1 MKSYEES
8 FAKKGNKPQSTY
20 SKLNEVFK
28 KKSVEDDKVKLD
40 KQEFKETFVNNI
52 DEIVRKAIEYIR
64 KNGYQESPQTVKNKH
79 GELLEENDVD
89 KVLRMLK
96 ERKLEL
102 DGLITLHS
110 RNKDRQNELI
120 DEYKKVDKLLN
131 ELMLE
136 INRNK

>member
-52 DEIVRKAIEYIR
+52 DEIVRKAIDYIR

-79 GELLEENDVD
+79 GELLEENDID

>member
-8 FAKKGNKPQSTY
+8 FAKKGNKPQSNY

-52 DEIVRKAIEYIR
+52 DEIVRKAIDYIR

-79 GELLEENDVD
+79 GEFLGENDID

-131 ELMLE
+131 ELVLE

>member
-8 FAKKGNKPQSTY
+8 FAKRGNKPQSNY

-40 KQEFKETFVNNI
+40 KQEFKETFINNM
-52 DEIVRKAIEYIR
+52 DEIVRKAIDYIR

-79 GELLEENDVD
+79 GELLEENDID

-110 RNKDRQNELI
+110 RNKDKQNELI

>member
-8 FAKKGNKPQSTY
+8 FAKRGNKPQSTY

-28 KKSVEDDKVKLD
+28 KKSTEDDKVKLD
-40 KQEFKETFVNNI
+40 KQEFKETFINNI

>member
-8 FAKKGNKPQSTY
+8 FAKRGNKPQSTY
-20 SKLNEVFK
+20 SKLNEVFG
-28 KKSVEDDKVKLD
+28 KKSVEDDKIKLD
-40 KQEFKETFVNNI
+40 KQEFKETFINNM

-64 KNGYQESPQTVKNKH
+64 KNGYQKSTQTVKNKH
-79 GELLEENDVD
+79 GEVTGENDVD

-131 ELMLE
+131 DLVLE